1 MISIWISNQ
10 IKKSYQDTI
19 GNQVFLMFMYIAGRY
34 RKEVI
39 SLAGDYNIRVTQDVN
54 AGISDPFYA

>member
-1 MISIWISNQ
+1 
-10 IKKSYQDTI
+10 
-19 GNQVFLMFMYIAGRY
+19 MFMYIAGRY